1 MGWKDLWKVKCYSP
15 YQLGELAWYNKWKRE
30 DCPYPKESQESIDW
44 LDGWDETAFY
54 GGIGP
59 I

>member
-1 MGWKDLWKVKCYSP
+1 MILYSKDN
-15 YQLGELAWYNKWKRE
+15 YNKWKRE

-54 GGIGP
+54 GGWE
-59 I
+59 